1 MASWE
6 YCSPST
12 RLEVKDVIDMSD
24 ELLTIGEVAKRVGLK
39 TSAIRYYESVGVLPE
54 PERQSG
60 QRRYTADVVRRLG
73 VIDVA
78 KRAGFSLD
86 EARALLATG
95 EEGTPAHAQLR
106 ELAERKLPDIEALI
120 EQAQAMHRW
129 LSAATGCDCDTLD
142 VCALFDAEAG
152 AAPPLRIT
160 RVAAA

>member
-1 MASWE
+1 MPE
-6 YCSPST
+6 
-12 RLEVKDVIDMSD
+12 EM
-24 ELLTIGEVAKRVGLK
+24 LTIGEVAKRVGLK

-54 PERQSG
+54 PEREAG
-60 QRRYTADVVRRLG
+60 QRRYTAEVVRRLQ

-106 ELAERKLPDIEALI
+106 ELAERKLPDVEALI

-129 LSAATGCDCDTLD
+129 LSTATGCHCETIDL
-142 VCALFDAEAG
+142 CALFDEDARVARDDSS
-152 AAPPLRIT
+152 PPLRIT
-160 RVAAA
+160 HVARA